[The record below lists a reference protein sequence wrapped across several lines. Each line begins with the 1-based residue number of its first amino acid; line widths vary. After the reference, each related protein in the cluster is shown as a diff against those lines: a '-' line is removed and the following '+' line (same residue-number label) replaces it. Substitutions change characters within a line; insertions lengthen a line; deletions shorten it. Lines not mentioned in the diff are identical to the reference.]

1 MKKSLV
7 ANAPLV
13 IGLIAALISIVI
25 LSTVPFSYSQQKQQ
39 VTLTA
44 MLDDQG
50 DPPRLLRMLFEPAL
64 KELRVKHPE
73 LDKRATSQASR
84 VGD

>member
-13 IGLIAALISIVI
+13 TGLIAATISIVI
-25 LSTVPFSYSQQKQQ
+25 LSKVPLSYSQQKQQ

-50 DPPRLLRMLFEPAL
+50 DPPRLLRMLLNPL
-64 KELRVKHPE
+64 
-73 LDKRATSQASR
+73 
-84 VGD
+84 